1 MTPDQ
6 PDQPD
11 QLPAAAAPRRP
22 RVRRRPRTA
31 QEARAWR
38 RKITGYAL
46 FIGAFV
52 LMVNALVGENGYLAT
67 FRNESEYRT
76 LTRELAALRT
86 ENQQIQ
92 NDLARFRTDRRALE
106 ELARERH
113 GLKRPGEIT
122 IILKDPQ
129 PPRVAPAP
137 PPGK

>member
-1 MTPDQ
+1 MAPDQ
-6 PDQPD
+6 PDQSPR
-11 QLPAAAAPRRP
+11 AAAPRRP

-38 RKITGYAL
+38 RKVTGYAL

-67 FRNESEYRT
+67 IRNESET
-76 LTRELAALRT
+76 QAISRELASLRID
-86 ENQQIQ
+86 NQRLQD
-92 NDLARFRTDRRALE
+92 DLERLRTDRAALE
-106 ELARERH
+106 EIARRQH

-129 PPRVAPAP
+129 PPRTAPTP
-137 PPGK
+137 PAKVK

>member
-1 MTPDQ
+1 MMPDQ
-6 PDQPD
+6 PT
-11 QLPAAAAPRRP
+11 AAAPRRP
-22 RVRRRPRTA
+22 RVRRRLRTA

-38 RKITGYAL
+38 RKVTGSAL

-67 FRNESEYRT
+67 IRNGSEHRS
-76 LTRELAALRT
+76 LSRELASFRT
-86 ENQQIQ
+86 ANQQMQ
-92 NDLARFRTDRRALE
+92 EDLRRLRKDRSALE
-106 ELARERH
+106 EVARGQQ

-129 PPRVAPAP
+129 PPRTPPAP